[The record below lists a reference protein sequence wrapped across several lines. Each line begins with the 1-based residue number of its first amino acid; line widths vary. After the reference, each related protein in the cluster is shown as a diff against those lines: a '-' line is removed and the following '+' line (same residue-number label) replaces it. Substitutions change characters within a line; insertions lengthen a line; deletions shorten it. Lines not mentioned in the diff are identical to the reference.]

1 MPPEYSTVTCT
12 WGVYLDNVLQF
23 RRSYRVTSARL
34 RSITTLGLTLDYNTR
49 DILSLSQTLAP
60 VSLSTLH
67 RRNNGSQDG
76 TKPTYA

>member
-1 MPPEYSTVTCT
+1 MCYNLGGRIE
-12 WGVYLDNVLQF
+12 LQVLGLGL
-23 RRSYRVTSARL
+23 Y
-34 RSITTLGLTLDYNTR
+34 TTLGLTLDYNTR

-76 TKPTYA
+76 TKPSYA